1 MNMKKGERVY
11 NEILYNYYEL
21 NKRELTQTYLSTEC
35 NTSLST
41 VNNALKPLK
50 EMNVI
55 KTNPMNFV
63 VLDPYKM
70 LLFWA
75 TKRTFVSDIFY
86 KTRIEESVS
95 EIEKSMPEEVIF
107 AAFSAFKIR
116 FGEVPADYS
125 EVYVYAENMWKERFP
140 ERKGPPNVIFLKK
153 ERILEKYGKITT
165 IAQTFVDL
173 WNINTWYAQ
182 EFLKELEEMVR

>member
-1 MNMKKGERVY
+1 MKKTELVY

-21 NKRELTQTYLSTEC
+21 KNRKLTQSFLSKELDI
-35 NTSLST
+35 SLST

-55 KTNPMNFV
+55 RTNPMNFV
-63 VLDPYKM
+63 VIDPYKM

-75 TKRTFVSDIFY
+75 TKRRFAADIFY

-95 EIEKSMPEEVIF
+95 EIEKLMPEEVIF
-107 AAFSAFKIR
+107 TAFSAFKFR

-125 EVYVYAENMWKERFP
+125 EVYVYAEKKWRERFS
-140 ERKGPPNVIFLKK
+140 ERNGPPNIIFLKK
-153 ERILEKYGKITT
+153 EEMLEKYGKITT
-165 IAQTFVDL
+165 LAQTFVDL

-182 EFLKELEEMVR
+182 EFLKELEETVRR

>member
-1 MNMKKGERVY
+1 MKKYELVY
-11 NEILYNYYEL
+11 NEILYSCYEL
-21 NKRELTQTYLSTEC
+21 GNRKLTQAYLSKELEI
-35 NTSLST
+35 SSST
-41 VNNALKPLK
+41 VYNALKPLR
-50 EMNVI
+50 EMNI
-55 KTNPMNFV
+55 IRTNPMNFV
-63 VLDPYKM
+63 VLDSYKM

-75 TKRTFVSDIFY
+75 TKRRFVADIFH
-86 KTRIEESVS
+86 KTRAEASVS

-107 AAFSAFKIR
+107 AAFSAFKFR

-125 EVYVYAENMWKERFP
+125 EVYVYSERKWEERFP

-153 ERILEKYGKITT
+153 EGILEKYGKITT

-182 EFLKELEEMVR
+182 EFLKKLEEVVRR

>member
-1 MNMKKGERVY
+1 MKKGELVY
-11 NEILYNYYEL
+11 NEILYNCFEL
-21 NKRELTQTYLSTEC
+21 NQRELTQAYLSKEC

-41 VNNALKPLK
+41 VNNALKPLR

-75 TKRTFVSDIFY
+75 TKRKFVSDIFY
-86 KTRIEESVS
+86 TTRIEDSVS
-95 EIEKSMPEEVIF
+95 GIEKSMPEEVIF
-107 AAFSAFKIR
+107 TAFSAFKFR
-116 FGEVPADYS
+116 FEEVPADYS
-125 EVYVYAENMWKERFP
+125 EVYVYAEKMWEERFP

>member
-1 MNMKKGERVY
+1 MKKAELVY
-11 NEILYNYYEL
+11 NEILYNCYEL
-21 NKRELTQTYLSTEC
+21 RNRKLTQTYLSKELEI
-35 NTSLST
+35 SLST

-55 KTNPMNFV
+55 KTNPMNFLI
-63 VLDPYKM
+63 LDPYKM

-75 TKRTFVSDIFY
+75 TKRKFLTDIFY
-86 KTRIEESVS
+86 GTRVETSVS
-95 EIEKSMPEEVIF
+95 GIEKLMPEEVIF
-107 AAFSAFKIR
+107 AAFSAFKFR

-125 EVYVYAENMWKERFP
+125 EVYVYAERNWKERFP
-140 ERKGPPNVIFLKK
+140 ERNAPPNVIFLKK
-153 ERILEKYGKITT
+153 ERILEKYGKTTT

-182 EFLKELEEMVR
+182 EFLKKLEEMVRR

>member
-1 MNMKKGERVY
+1 MKKGELVY

-21 NKRELTQTYLSTEC
+21 NNRKLTQVYLSRELEI
-35 NTSLST
+35 SLST
-41 VNNALKPLK
+41 VHNALKPLK

-55 KTNPMNFV
+55 RTNPMNFI

-75 TKRTFVSDIFY
+75 TRRRLAGDIFY
-86 KTRIEESVS
+86 ETRFEGSVS
-95 EIEKSMPEEVIF
+95 EIENLMPDEVIF
-107 AAFSAFKIR
+107 AAFSAFKFR
-116 FGEVPADYS
+116 FKDIPADYS
-125 EVYVYAENMWKERFP
+125 EIYVYAEKKWNKRFP
-140 ERKGPPNVIFLKK
+140 ERGGPPNVIFLNK

-182 EFLKELEEMVR
+182 EFVKKLEEMVRR